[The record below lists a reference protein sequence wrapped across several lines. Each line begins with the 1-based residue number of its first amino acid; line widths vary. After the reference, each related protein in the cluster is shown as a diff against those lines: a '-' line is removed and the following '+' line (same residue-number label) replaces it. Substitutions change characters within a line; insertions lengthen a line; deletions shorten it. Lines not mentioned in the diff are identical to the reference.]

1 MNAADW
7 MARSPVRF
15 VLLGGANTLLTW
27 IFFAILVGWT
37 GHQLALILAYALG
50 VSIAWLGNS
59 RWVFRARPGP
69 MQMVVYPLI
78 YLTTWLVNAGL
89 LEWLVTI
96 REIGPRLSQAL
107 ALLVIVPLS
116 FSLNA
121 ALLDARRPNRIQLAL
136 TLLPTLA
143 VTFAVLWPALGGYWL
158 GDDLSNL
165 YRVWELD
172 QRQRLVSGTLA
183 FLTSPVDSV
192 GAFYRPGMMASISA
206 LYVLFGDWYPGW
218 AAASLGM
225 HLANTCLVVLVVR
238 RLLGWAQGS
247 EAGASDPMRLLAPA
261 LAGLLFALCP
271 LLLEGVVWVSARS
284 DAAVTLFSLAGA
296 WLWLGK
302 PGSDARWGA
311 WALPVL
317 LIPAL
322 GFKES
327 AVIVPLQILC
337 LAAVWPGRLGVQ
349 RQSAWIVAVLLA
361 AIFMAIRAWLFGDPT
376 EVYAGAR
383 PNAEMLASIPV
394 WFLGMLSGNPL
405 LARLWL
411 LGVSAL
417 VVVVFILCKGQ
428 ALRFSLA
435 LMAAG
440 AGLALATLLNLGGLE
455 AGGEGGRL
463 SYGPLAWLIAG
474 VGLGISAAMPRA
486 LPLSLLAACVAV
498 GAFLTIKQLDHY
510 RHVQDGV
517 AELVAIIPE
526 HVARHPGLT
535 LLLLPDRVDFV
546 VAFRNGQGGLVMP
559 PVQQRPLLHR
569 VLPTLPD
576 EIGLR
581 QRQLSDGLATRL
593 EEVRPRTLEPDIM
606 RALFEPADATPFDHL
621 ACWDAR
627 RRRLIVLDD
636 AAGHNRD
643 WVDSARAHSDQCNLE
658 FTGP

>member
-1 MNAADW
+1 MNTVDW

-27 IFFAILVGWT
+27 AFFSLLVGWM

-50 VSIAWLGNS
+50 VIIAWLGNS

-89 LEWLVTI
+89 LEWLVDI
-96 REIGPRLSQAL
+96 RDIGPRFSQAL

-121 ALLDARRPNRIQLAL
+121 ALLDARRPHRIHLAL

-143 VTFAVLWPALGGYWL
+143 VSLAVLWPVLGGYWL

-183 FLTSPVDSV
+183 FLTGPVDSV
-192 GAFYRPGMMASISA
+192 GAFYRPAMMASIST

-218 AAASLGM
+218 AAASLLM
-225 HLANTCLVVLVVR
+225 HLVNTCLVVLMVR
-238 RLLGWAQGS
+238 RLLAWAQA
-247 EAGASDPMRLLAPA
+247 AGVGPGGQPPIFAPA

-284 DAAVTLFSLAGA
+284 DAAVTLFSLAGV

-302 PGSDARWGA
+302 PGSDARWSA

-317 LIPAL
+317 LVPAL

-327 AVIVPLQILC
+327 AVIVPLQVLC
-337 LAAVWPGRLGVQ
+337 LAAVWPGRIGIQ
-349 RQSAWIVAVLLA
+349 RQAAWIVAVVLA
-361 AIFMAIRAWLFGDPT
+361 VFFLAIRAWLFGDPT

-383 PNAEMLASIPV
+383 PDGEMLASVPV
-394 WFLGMLSGNPL
+394 WFVALFSGNPV

-411 LGVSAL
+411 IGVSASIAL
-417 VVVVFILCKGQ
+417 ALILCRGQ

-463 SYGPLAWLIAG
+463 SYGPLAWLMTGI
-474 VGLGISAAMPRA
+474 GLGLSAAMPRA
-486 LPLSLLAACVAV
+486 LPLVLLAACVAG
-498 GAFLTIKQLDHY
+498 GAILTRQQLDHY

-517 AELVAIIPE
+517 AELVALIPA
-526 HVARHPGLT
+526 HVEQHPGLT

-546 VAFRNGQGGLVMP
+546 VAFRNAQGGLVMP
-559 PVQQRPLLHR
+559 PLQQRPLLHR
-569 VLPTLPD
+569 VLPTLPH
-576 EIGLR
+576 ELGLR
-581 QRQLSDGLATRL
+581 QRQLANGLATRL
-593 EEVRPRTLEPDIM
+593 KEVRPRTVEPDVM
-606 RALFEPADATPFDHL
+606 RSLFEPAEATPFDHL

-627 RRRLIVLDD
+627 RRRLIVLED
-636 AAGHNRD
+636 ALDRKRD
-643 WVDSARAHSDQCNLE
+643 RVDSARAHFDRCNLE
-658 FTGP
+658 STD